1 MPGRSSCRAPG
12 VSSRRAAPSYL
23 LAVADD
29 ADVSVTRMR
38 PGDAR
43 LVYGDPRDAALGLGR
58 SAVRVNAVA
67 PGLVQTGWMDTA
79 LMDRVREAI
88 PMGRVG
94 EPEDIADAVVSL
106 ASRRAR
112 WITGQV
118 LQVAGGH
125 AL

>member
-1 MPGRSSCRAPG
+1 
-12 VSSRRAAPSYL
+12 
-23 LAVADD
+23 
-29 ADVSVTRMR
+29 MR